1 MFFLRTRAF
10 TYITLVQLSRF
21 RNLISK
27 LLANLLEFNYWPN
40 YSLYVALCSKC
51 VCGLHSN
58 WGPLIAFSFH
68 DSFNLNV
75 SSAFFLSFIALIL
88 LKSINLLFCSMSPIW
103 GLFCVFITIRFSLRI
118 FAENRTKFSLFL
130 FRGHFITIYSI
141 IDEVT

>member
-21 RNLISK
+21 RNLILK
-27 LLANLLEFNYWPN
+27 LLANLLEFNYCPN
-40 YSLYVALCSKC
+40 YSLYVASVC
-51 VCGLHSN
+51 VVYILIEDHSLHLVFMT
-58 WGPLIAFSFH
+58 PLILMFPQP
-68 DSFNLNV
+68 
-75 SSAFFLSFIALIL
+75 FFLSFIALIL